1 MASKK
6 IKDRR
11 AKPMEVDIDNVDIKA
26 AALKEKRV
34 DLFLGYLL
42 WRCTSAR
49 VEEIAGL
56 RWEDIGPDRS

>member
-1 MASKK
+1 
-6 IKDRR
+6 
-11 AKPMEVDIDNVDIKA
+11 MEVDIDSVDIKA
-26 AALKEKRV
+26 ATLKEKRV

-42 WRCTSAR
+42 WRCTRAR